1 MGSDTMNEELENL
14 KVSEEET
21 KMKFIFSSDDAYLK
35 NRLFRRV
42 QEEVAL
48 SKDMYLYVFFDMGS
62 IILDIDDPKNYII
75 FNETFSEIYN
85 VEKKEYTFIRN
96 DEIKGFILG
105 FKSPDLE
112 QLEKDLRE
120 YFEGEEE

>member
-1 MGSDTMNEELENL
+1 MGSDIMNEELENL
-14 KVSEEET
+14 KVPEEET

>member
-1 MGSDTMNEELENL
+1 MNEELENL